1 MSPRSN
7 HTRLPSAPALPELGA
22 RTGAIVQHA
31 TATTITTTTTTR
43 SGWVSVRA

>member
-1 MSPRSN
+1 MSPRS
-7 HTRLPSAPALPELGA
+7 HHARLPLAPASPGMAA
-22 RTGAIVQHA
+22 RTGAIAQSI